1 MEQLFSEISDRRDVV
16 ESYVKMLE
24 DHDMH
29 LATFKHAVKTFGLA
43 AGDSLRRVGIV
54 KEGHVQKI
62 LIAIKNLD
70 TAAPQ

>member
-1 MEQLFSEISDRRDVV
+1 
-16 ESYVKMLE
+16 MLE
-24 DHDMH
+24 DHEMH
-29 LATFKHAVKTFGLA
+29 LATLKHAVKTFGAA

-62 LIAIKNLD
+62 LVAIKDLD